1 MERSLAT
8 LIARPFGL
16 PALGRPGGSG
26 AGRGSASRST
36 GATRGTTPRSSAQQP
51 ALPRRLLI
59 WLQRTVGLLWGSRRS
74 RIALIALLIA
84 LPVLGGGYLI
94 LRNSPFVA
102 VEHVQ
107 ISGVSGT
114 EASAIEGALSTA
126 AKHMSTL
133 EVNAGALQAAVA
145 PFRVVSSIRAQA
157 IFPHGLR
164 IEVTESL
171 PVAALIVDGQR
182 TGVSA
187 AGVVLGPAL
196 ASSSLPTLTGYLQL
210 PPGAH
215 LHNATLL
222 ESVAVLAAAP
232 SVLAKHV
239 SRVYESSEGLTLA
252 MGNGLLVYFGDAVRP
267 HAKWLSLARVLAD
280 HSSAGASYIDVRLP
294 SRPAAGFPAG
304 AGPASSSTSEELS
317 STQSGNSSESTVGAL
332 AAGLSKE
339 TGATASTPATSS
351 SSTSSSEPSSEAKT
365 NSGTSGES
373 SESATAPA
381 SEGSQ
386 EAAAPPG

>member
-1 MERSLAT
+1 M
-8 LIARPFGL
+8 
-16 PALGRPGGSG
+16 
-26 AGRGSASRST
+26 
-36 GATRGTTPRSSAQQP
+36 
-51 ALPRRLLI
+51 
-59 WLQRTVGLLWGSRRS
+59 WGSRGG
-74 RIALIALLIA
+74 RIAVIALLIA

-102 VEHVQ
+102 VEQVQ

-114 EASAIEGALSTA
+114 EGPAIEGALRTA

-145 PFRVVSSIRAQA
+145 PFRVVSSIRALPS
-157 IFPHGLR
+157 FPHGLR

-171 PVAALIVDGQR
+171 PVAALMVDGQR
-182 TGVSA
+182 TAVSA

-210 PPGAH
+210 PPGGH
-215 LHNATLL
+215 LHNVTLL
-222 ESVAVLAAAP
+222 ESVAVLGAAP
-232 SVLAKHV
+232 SALARHV

-267 HAKWLSLARVLAD
+267 HAKWLALARVLAD
-280 HSSAGASYIDVRLP
+280 HSSAGATYVDVRLP

-304 AGPASSSTSEELS
+304 AAPASSATSEES
-317 STQSGNSSESTVGAL
+317 SGAQSGSSSESTVGAL

-339 TGATASTPATSS
+339 TGAT
-351 SSTSSSEPSSEAKT
+351 SSTSATGSSTSSSSEPSSEAEAK
-365 NSGTSGES
+365 SGAPGGA
-373 SESATAPA
+373 SESAGAPA

-386 EAAAPPG
+386 EASTPTG

>member
-1 MERSLAT
+1 M
-8 LIARPFGL
+8 
-16 PALGRPGGSG
+16 
-26 AGRGSASRST
+26 
-36 GATRGTTPRSSAQQP
+36 
-51 ALPRRLLI
+51 
-59 WLQRTVGLLWGSRRS
+59 
-74 RIALIALLIA
+74 
-84 LPVLGGGYLI
+84 PVLGGGYLI

-133 EVNAGALQAAVA
+133 DVNAGALQAAVA

-157 IFPHGLR
+157 SFPHGLR

-196 ASSSLPTLTGYLQL
+196 ASGSLPTLTGYLQL

-232 SVLAKHV
+232 TALARHV
-239 SRVYESSEGLTLA
+239 SRVYESSEGLTVA
-252 MGNGLLVYFGDAVRP
+252 MGNGLLVYFGDALRP

-304 AGPASSSTSEELS
+304 AGPASSATSEELS
-317 STQSGNSSESTVGAL
+317 SAQSGSSSESTVGAL
-332 AAGLSKE
+332 AAGLTKE
-339 TGATASTPATSS
+339 TGATSSTPATSS
-351 SSTSSSEPSSEAKT
+351 SSPSSSEPSSEAET
-365 NSGTSGES
+365 SSGTGGES
-373 SESATAPA
+373 SESATAPP
-381 SEGSQ
+381 SEASQ
-386 EAAAPPG
+386 EAASPTG

>member
-1 MERSLAT
+1 M
-8 LIARPFGL
+8 
-16 PALGRPGGSG
+16 
-26 AGRGSASRST
+26 
-36 GATRGTTPRSSAQQP
+36 
-51 ALPRRLLI
+51 
-59 WLQRTVGLLWGSRRS
+59 
-74 RIALIALLIA
+74 
-84 LPVLGGGYLI
+84 LGGGYLI

-157 IFPHGLR
+157 SFPHGLR

-196 ASSSLPTLTGYLQL
+196 ASGSLPTLTGYLQL

-215 LHNATLL
+215 LHNPTLL

-232 SVLAKHV
+232 SALARHV
-239 SRVYESSEGLTLA
+239 SRVYESSEGLTVA

-280 HSSAGASYIDVRLP
+280 HSSTGASYIDVRLP

-304 AGPASSSTSEELS
+304 AGPASSATSEELS
-317 STQSGNSSESTVGAL
+317 SAQSGSSSESTVGAL

-339 TGATASTPATSS
+339 TGATSSTPATSS
-351 SSTSSSEPSSEAKT
+351 SSPASSEPSSEAET
-365 NSGTSGES
+365 SSGTGGES
-373 SESATAPA
+373 SESATAPT
-381 SEGSQ
+381 SEASQ
-386 EAAAPPG
+386 EAASPTG